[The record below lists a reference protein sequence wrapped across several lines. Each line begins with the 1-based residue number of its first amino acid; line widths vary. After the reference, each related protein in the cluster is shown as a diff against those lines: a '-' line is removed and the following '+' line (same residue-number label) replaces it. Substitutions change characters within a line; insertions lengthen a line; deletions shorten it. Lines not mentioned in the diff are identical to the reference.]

1 MRQKTRRIEIYVFTF
16 MFSLASLTSAN
27 AGAPLDLVRTTIDR
41 AIQILK
47 DPKLSSPDKKKERVD
62 RLREALAAV
71 FDYEEMAKRAL
82 GPHWRQRTPAE
93 QEEFVK
99 LFRDFLERVYSEK
112 IGLYGGEKVRFGREV
127 MDSEFAQVE
136 STIIQPKGE
145 EIAVVYKL
153 RQVNGQWK
161 VYDAI
166 VENISIV
173 NNYRSQF
180 DRVISSSSYEELVK
194 RLREKVG

>member
-27 AGAPLDLVRTTIDR
+27 AGAPLDLVRTTVDR

-82 GPHWRQRTPAE
+82 GPH
-93 QEEFVK
+93 
-99 LFRDFLERVYSEK
+99 
-112 IGLYGGEKVRFGREV
+112 
-127 MDSEFAQVE
+127 
-136 STIIQPKGE
+136 
-145 EIAVVYKL
+145 
-153 RQVNGQWK
+153 
-161 VYDAI
+161 
-166 VENISIV
+166 
-173 NNYRSQF
+173 
-180 DRVISSSSYEELVK
+180 
-194 RLREKVG
+194 

>member
-1 MRQKTRRIEIYVFTF
+1 MHRKMRQFEICIFTF
-16 MFSLASLTSAN
+16 MLSLASLTRAQ
-27 AGAPLDLVRTTIDR
+27 AGAPLDLVRTTVDK

-47 DPKLSSPDKKKERVD
+47 DSKLSSPDKKKERVD
-62 RLREALAAV
+62 RLREALDAI

-82 GPHWRQRTPAE
+82 GYHWRQRTPPE

-99 LFRDFLERVYSEK
+99 LFREFLQRVYSDK
-112 IGLYGGEKVRFGREV
+112 IGLYGGEQVRFGREV
-127 MDSEFAQVE
+127 MDNEFAQVG

-180 DRVISSSSYEELVK
+180 DRVISSSSYEALVK
-194 RLREKVG
+194 RLRGKAA